1 MRSTALLFGAILLL
15 PACAGESDEMLP
27 VSSTAGGKTTNAQSS
42 VNAARRSNGFVRF
55 VQAIP
60 GVLNVDVY
68 ANDMR
73 IFSNAAYGS
82 VTAFRELPDASYTFR
97 IRGAGDDMAVPMAI
111 GERGVDSGRHYT
123 VVTIR
128 KPGTVKADLVVFAD
142 DLVPPKAGMASLR
155 LINVAP
161 DAGEI
166 DLFTP
171 GAEKPLFSG
180 IDFEKAT
187 AYAEI
192 TAMVGQL
199 AVHREDEKSALFV
212 VPSTSFDSGKVYTV
226 IVLGGTRDE
235 PNATRAL
242 VVEDRFGT
250 P

>member
-1 MRSTALLFGAILLL
+1 MCIVG
-15 PACAGESDEMLP
+15 
-27 VSSTAGGKTTNAQSS
+27 
-42 VNAARRSNGFVRF
+42 RRRAPPNGFVRF

-73 IFSNAAYGS
+73 IFSNAAYGL
-82 VTAFRELPDASYTFR
+82 VTAFRELPERATR
-97 IRGAGDDMAVPMAI
+97 CIRGAGDTAVPMAL
-111 GERGVDSGRHYT
+111 GERGRFGRHYT

-128 KPGTVKADLVVFAD
+128 KPGKVKADPVKAD
-142 DLVPPKAGMASLR
+142 DLVPPKAGMSSR

-161 DAGEI
+161 DAGE
-166 DLFTP
+166 LTFTP

-199 AVHREDEKSALFV
+199 AVHREDEKSALRE

-226 IVLGGTRDE
+226 IVLGGTRDA